1 MMASQQDTTKLT
13 DDRLL
18 YGSADVILAPVK
30 GSDMRP
36 HLPKGIFIKR
46 PRLFSLKFGLAVAL
60 AVGGWVAMALF
71 PTWPVIVVA
80 GLMLGLVY
88 AHLVELQHECLHEH
102 AYGRRWLNRMVG
114 FLCGVPMMSSF
125 WHYKYEHLRHHAYLG
140 TPQNREFFN
149 YRFHDLD
156 SVPGFLRGCFHLGRY
171 RDVFADIGRSLT
183 GRLNPGV
190 TKTSAAKKIRT
201 EYILFAVILATAIA
215 VTAVTRNPLILFAWV
230 LPTLFVAEP
239 THFLIELPEHFGL
252 NTQTDPNI
260 LTNTRTIRAGRFAR
274 WFTNGNDL
282 HTAHHFH
289 QGVPMARVPELH
301 GLIEDRIATIDS
313 SYWSFYQKVLT
324 GELRYQDAAE
334 NCMTR

>member
-1 MMASQQDTTKLT
+1 MAPERVASKPAE
-13 DDRLL
+13 DRLL
-18 YGSADVILAPVK
+18 YGSVDVILAPVQGK
-30 GSDMRP
+30 DRRRE
-36 HLPKGIFIKR
+36 LPKEIFVKR
-46 PRLFSLKFGLAVAL
+46 PGVFSLKFGLAMTLVVA
-60 AVGGWVAMALF
+60 GWVAMALF

-80 GLMLGLVY
+80 GLVLGLAY

-102 AYGRRWLNRMVG
+102 AYGSRRLNRLVG
-114 FLCGVPMMSSF
+114 FLCGVPMLSSF

-140 TPQNREFFN
+140 TPRNQEFFN

-171 RDVFADIGRSLT
+171 GEVFTDIGRSLL
-183 GRLNPGV
+183 GRTVSGV

-201 EYILFAVILATAIA
+201 EYLLFAVVLVIA
-215 VTAVTRNPLILFAWV
+215 VAFTVVTRSPLILFAWV
-230 LPTLFVAEP
+230 LPTLLVAEP

-252 NTQTDPNI
+252 NTQTDPNV

-289 QGVPMARVPELH
+289 QGVPMARIPELH
-301 GLIEDRIATIDS
+301 GLIQERIATVES
-313 SYWSFYQKVLT
+313 SYWSFYRKVLT
-324 GELRYQDAAE
+324 GELRYQNAAE